1 MTIVRIEY
9 LIDFQTLFTYLHAG
23 LTNSRKVLVTFVCT
37 IAVWLHLRCGL
48 SRANADRLM
57 KAIHILIS
65 LAINFGRLL
74 VKFQY
79 PNVALRPLPTPPIP
93 HDVRTAIAT
102 LSLDPKIIRSICCP
116 KCYSKYSL
124 NHLPSVWKSGLR
136 TEKRPQLDRTG
147 PEKDRTAVLVF
158 DIYKSK
164 TAKRP
169 VFVNRSRP
177 VQTGPL

>member
-23 LTNSRKVLVTFVCT
+23 LTHSRKVLVTFVCT

-65 LAINFGRLL
+65 LAINFGRSL

-79 PNVALRPLPTPPIP
+79 PDVALRPLPTPPIP
-93 HDVRTAIAT
+93 
-102 LSLDPKIIRSICCP
+102 
-116 KCYSKYSL
+116 
-124 NHLPSVWKSGLR
+124 
-136 TEKRPQLDRTG
+136 
-147 PEKDRTAVLVF
+147 
-158 DIYKSK
+158 
-164 TAKRP
+164 
-169 VFVNRSRP
+169 
-177 VQTGPL
+177 